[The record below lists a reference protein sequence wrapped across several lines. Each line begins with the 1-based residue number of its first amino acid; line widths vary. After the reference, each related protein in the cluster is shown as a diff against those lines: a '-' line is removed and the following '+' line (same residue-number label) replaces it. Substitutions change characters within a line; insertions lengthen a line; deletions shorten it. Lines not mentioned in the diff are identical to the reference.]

1 MNEQAQ
7 KSKRGRRKTKV
18 GIVTS
23 NRMNKTIVVKVER
36 LVKHPRYGKY
46 VRRWT
51 KFWAHD
57 EDNIANVGDRV
68 KIAQTRPLSKKKRWR
83 LVSIL
88 EGPKE
93 ILAGKGSA

>member
-1 MNEQAQ
+1 VST
-7 KSKRGRRKTKV
+7 KPDRKPRGRRKTKI

-23 NRMNKTIVVKVER
+23 DRMNKTIIVKTER

-57 EDNIANVGDRV
+57 EDNLAKIGDRV
-68 KIAQTRPLSKKKRWR
+68 LIAETRPLSKNKRWR

-88 EGPKE
+88 EGPE
-93 ILAGKGSA
+93 EGKTGKNSA

>member
-1 MNEQAQ
+1 VSAKPEKKA
-7 KSKRGRRKTKV
+7 RGRRKTKI

-23 NRMNKTIVVKVER
+23 DRMNKTIIVKTER

-57 EDNIANVGDRV
+57 EDNIAKIGDKV
-68 KIAQTRPLSKKKRWR
+68 LIAETKPLSKNKRWR

-88 EGPKE
+88 EGPEEGRPEKN
-93 ILAGKGSA
+93 SA

>member
-1 MNEQAQ
+1 MST
-7 KSKRGRRKTKV
+7 KSDRRERGRRKTKV
-18 GIVTS
+18 GIVTC
-23 NRMNKTIVVKVER
+23 NRMNKTIIVKTER

-57 EDNIANVGDRV
+57 EDNLAKIGDRV
-68 KIAQTRPLSKKKRWR
+68 LIAETRPLSKNKRWR

-88 EGPKE
+88 EGPQE
-93 ILAGKGSA
+93 GNTGRNSA

>member
-1 MNEQAQ
+1 MSTKPEERA
-7 KSKRGRRKTKV
+7 RGRRKTKI

-23 NRMNKTIVVKVER
+23 DRMNKTIIVKTER

-57 EDNIANVGDRV
+57 EDNLAKIGDRV
-68 KIAQTRPLSKKKRWR
+68 LIAETRPLSKNKRWR

-88 EGPKE
+88 EGPE
-93 ILAGKGSA
+93 EGNTGKNSA

>member
-1 MNEQAQ
+1 VNT
-7 KSKRGRRKTKV
+7 KSSRKARGRRKTKV

-23 NRMNKTIVVKVER
+23 DRMNKTIIVKTER

-57 EDNIANVGDRV
+57 EDNLAKIGDRV
-68 KIAQTRPLSKKKRWR
+68 LIAETRPLSKNKRWR

-88 EGPKE
+88 EGPQE
-93 ILAGKGSA
+93 GNTGKNSA